1 MSARLSPDVA
11 RLLEGQTTVAGKIRA
26 LAAAGYPRAEIARM
40 LGKRY
45 QHVRNVLEEPGEA
58 KTVDAPSAPG
68 MAEGDVGFF
77 VHDEPKTYRLVAQN
91 GAVTLPPEVFEA
103 LGASPNGVIIAELG
117 PETFTMISTMEGI
130 RRIQAWVRTFPPS
143 DKLASE
149 ELIEERRREA
159 ALDVLEAQAWA
170 EGRRRDD

>member
-1 MSARLSPDVA
+1 MSAPLSPEVA
-11 RLLEGQTTVAGKIRA
+11 HLLEGKTTVAAKIRA

-45 QHVRNVLEEPGEA
+45 QHVRNVLEEPGKA
-58 KTVDAPSAPG
+58 NALDAASSPG
-68 MAEGDVGFF
+68 MAEGDIGFF
-77 VHDEPKTYRLVAQN
+77 VHDEPKRYRLEARN
-91 GAVTLPPEVFEA
+91 GTVTLPPEVFEA

-117 PETFTMISTMEGI
+117 QETFTMISTMEGI

-159 ALDVLEAQAWA
+159 ALDDLEARAWA
-170 EGRRRDD
+170 EGPPRDA

>member
-1 MSARLSPDVA
+1 MSLDLEA
-11 RLLEGQTTVAGKIRA
+11 LLQGHKTVAAKIRA
-26 LAAAGYPRAEIARM
+26 LAAAGVPRAEIARM

-45 QHVRNVLEEPGEA
+45 QHVRNVLEEPGSTKA
-58 KTVDAPSAPG
+58 VDGPAAPG
-68 MAEGDVGFF
+68 MAEGDIGFF
-77 VHDEPKTYRLVAQN
+77 VHDNPKTYRLEARN

-117 PETFTMISTMEGI
+117 QETFTMISTMEGI
-130 RRIQAWVRTFPPS
+130 RRIQAWTRTFPPS

-159 ALDVLEAQAWA
+159 ALDDLEAQTWA
-170 EGRRRDD
+170 ERRRRDD

>member
-1 MSARLSPDVA
+1 MSLDLEA
-11 RLLEGQTTVAGKIRA
+11 LLQGHKTVAAKIRA
-26 LAAAGYPRAEIARM
+26 LAAVGVPRAEIARM

-45 QHVRNVLEEPGEA
+45 QHVRNVLEEPGKA
-58 KTVDAPSAPG
+58 NALDAASSPG
-68 MAEGDVGFF
+68 MAEGDIGFF

-117 PETFTMISTMEGI
+117 QETFTMISTMEGI

-159 ALDVLEAQAWA
+159 ALDDLEAQAWA
-170 EGRRRDD
+170 EGSPRDA

>member
-1 MSARLSPDVA
+1 MSPDLEA
-11 RLLEGQTTVAGKIRA
+11 LLQGHRTVAGKIRA

-45 QHVRNVLEEPGEA
+45 QHVRNVLEEPGKA
-58 KTVDAPSAPG
+58 KTSDRPTAPG
-68 MAEGDVGFF
+68 IAEGDVGFF
-77 VHDEPKTYRLVAQN
+77 VHDEPKTYRLEARN

-117 PETFTMISTMEGI
+117 QETFTMISTMEGI
-130 RRIQAWVRTFPPS
+130 RRIQAWARTLPPS

-159 ALDVLEAQAWA
+159 ALDDLEAQAWA
-170 EGRRRDD
+170 ERRRRDD

>member
-1 MSARLSPDVA
+1 MSLDLEA
-11 RLLEGQTTVAGKIRA
+11 LLQGHKTVAAKIRA
-26 LAAAGYPRAEIARM
+26 LAAVGVPRAEIARM

-45 QHVRNVLEEPGEA
+45 QHVRNVLEEPGSA
-58 KTVDAPSAPG
+58 KAVDGPAAPG

-77 VHDEPKTYRLVAQN
+77 VHDNPKTYRLEARN

-117 PETFTMISTMEGI
+117 QETFTMISTMEGI
-130 RRIQAWVRTFPPS
+130 RRIQAWTRTFPPS

-159 ALDVLEAQAWA
+159 ALDDLEAQAGA
-170 EGRRRDD
+170 ERRRRDD